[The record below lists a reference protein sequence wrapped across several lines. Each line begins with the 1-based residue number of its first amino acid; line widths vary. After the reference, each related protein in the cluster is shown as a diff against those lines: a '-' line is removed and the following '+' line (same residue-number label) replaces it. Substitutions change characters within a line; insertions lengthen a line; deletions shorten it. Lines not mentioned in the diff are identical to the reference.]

1 MKDSHVLHFPACH
14 VRDCPLYSTAFIQ
27 KSDTPL
33 PNVSPYVFV
42 LKLLGRNADGLTFN
56 CNPRYLV
63 GLDSPFLLNLLFQQ
77 FFIQQHP

>member
-42 LKLLGRNADGLTFN
+42 LKLLGRNVDGLAFN
-56 CNPRYLV
+56 
-63 GLDSPFLLNLLFQQ
+63 
-77 FFIQQHP
+77 